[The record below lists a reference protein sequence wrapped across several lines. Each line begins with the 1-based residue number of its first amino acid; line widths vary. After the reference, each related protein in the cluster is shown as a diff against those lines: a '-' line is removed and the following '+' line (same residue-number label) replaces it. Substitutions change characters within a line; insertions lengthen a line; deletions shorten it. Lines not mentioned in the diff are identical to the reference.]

1 MQLKIFLNEEL
12 GRLKKVIKHSIKLE
26 EVRTDS
32 DMLEKTNQIL
42 EMLESFKA
50 KPLDKD
56 MLTQILK
63 IQDLTKEI
71 ES

>member
-1 MQLKIFLNEEL
+1 
-12 GRLKKVIKHSIKLE
+12 
-26 EVRTDS
+26 
-32 DMLEKTNQIL
+32 MLEKTNQIL